1 MKKNSEY
8 VGVDEKFIPENEK
21 YVNDSI
27 LGSKEESKKKMK
39 KALKIGLGVW
49 AIWVIVG
56 IAFFVIVVMLIFN
69 HSKNMNKQVFDIFNS
84 ATEQIK
90 DGMQEQNDPSKS
102 INQMQQIT
110 DAMMGSMSGQS
121 SINNDINKQSFN
133 ATLEMYSGTE
143 YGSSVGSLLDKVV
156 TSNKTNKDHIIT
168 VIYKETT
175 TTSENEI
182 VKIKHSLDKFTEYEV
197 SLDYDANG
205 YINKVTVKDIK

>member
-27 LGSKEESKKKMK
+27 LGSTEESKKKMK

-49 AIWVIVG
+49 AILVIVG

-69 HSKNMNKQVFDIFNS
+69 HSKNMNKQVFDIFSS

-90 DGMQEQNDPSKS
+90 DGMQEQNDPNKT
-102 INQMQQIT
+102 INQMQQVT

-121 SINNDINKQSFN
+121 TINNDINKQSFN

-143 YGSSVGSLLDKVV
+143 YGSSVGNLLDKVV

-197 SLDYDANG
+197 SLDYDAKG
-205 YINKVTVKDIK
+205 YISKVTIKDIK